1 MPAGYKDHEP
11 TRGFIMTTHKP
22 ACVADAL
29 DRSPAGV
36 LYADADV
43 LFAAP
48 VTAAD
53 LGGADVAVTPR
64 LARERR
70 ADYLANGA
78 INAGVLYFAG
88 TPPAARRLIAAWTE
102 ACAEGGRTDQKALSD
117 LLAGFDLLG
126 PLGPGTRDGLTVL
139 KLDPRIFNDTRLK
152 TGRVLHFK
160 NAGRDPRVTAKLAR
174 FRRLE
179 ERHPRALAAW
189 LAPAPRHRRLTQNSD
204 GPSTQASRRRHGA

>member
-1 MPAGYKDHEP
+1 
-11 TRGFIMTTHKP
+11 MTTHKP

-29 DRSPAGV
+29 DRSPGGV

-53 LGGADVAVTPR
+53 VGDADVAVTPR
-64 LARERR
+64 IARERR
-70 ADYLANGA
+70 PTISRTARSTPAS
-78 INAGVLYFAG
+78 LYFAA
-88 TPPAARRLIAAWTE
+88 TPAARRLVAAWTE
-102 ACAEGGRTDQKALSD
+102 ACAEGDRTDQKALSD

-126 PLGPGTRDGLTVL
+126 PLGPATRDGLTVL
-139 KLDPRIFNDTRLK
+139 KLDARVFNDTRLK

-160 NAGRDPRVTAKLAR
+160 NAGRDPRVIAKLDALPPPRGAPSAGAR
-174 FRRLE
+174 GLSRDYAAPSASDFRS
-179 ERHPRALAAW
+179 
-189 LAPAPRHRRLTQNSD
+189 SD

>member
-1 MPAGYKDHEP
+1 MPPTYKDHEP

-53 LGGADVAVTPR
+53 VGGADVAVTPR

-70 ADYLANGA
+70 SSYLANGA
-78 INAGVLYFAG
+78 LNAGVLYFAG
-88 TPPAARRLIAAWTE
+88 SAAARRLIAAWIE

-117 LLAGFDLLG
+117 LLSDFDLLG
-126 PLGPGTRDGLTVL
+126 RLGPRPGTDSRSSSSIPAPSTTRD
-139 KLDPRIFNDTRLK
+139 
-152 TGRVLHFK
+152 
-160 NAGRDPRVTAKLAR
+160 
-174 FRRLE
+174 
-179 ERHPRALAAW
+179 
-189 LAPAPRHRRLTQNSD
+189 
-204 GPSTQASRRRHGA
+204 